1 MAHGIR
7 RPGNPLLNDEKGSA
21 TMKKF
26 LIAAVAAGALAVA
39 ATASA
44 ALEPGVFDPNNT
56 SCVTAT
62 YSHGVLHLTKN
73 CTAAQDA
80 GAGNAAG
87 AGITGLAGQ
96 TFQTGSFTL
105 ASASQCLGGSPRFN
119 VYTTGGVFFLG
130 CNNDLTPTT
139 NADGTVTYTF
149 TATDL
154 QPQKPGTTPG
164 TITSD
169 GMSILI
175 DQNGTADITNIIVN
189 GQREVPL
196 TQQALRK
203 AACKNGAWKKLT
215 NPTFKNQ
222 GQCIAHWNHVLHAA
236 STTLHKHHK

>member
-1 MAHGIR
+1 
-7 RPGNPLLNDEKGSA
+7 
-21 TMKKF
+21 MKRF

-44 ALEPGVFDPNNT
+44 ALEPGVYDPTNT

-73 CTAAQDA
+73 CTAAQE
-80 GAGNAAG
+80 GTLGNAAG
-87 AGITGLAGQ
+87 AGITGLTGQ
-96 TFQTGSFTL
+96 TFQSASFTL
-105 ASASQCLGGSPRFN
+105 ASASQCQGGSPRFN
-119 VYTTGGVFFLG
+119 VYTTGGTFFLG
-130 CNNDLTPTT
+130 CNDVTPTS

-149 TATDL
+149 APSDL
-154 QPQKPGTTPG
+154 VPQVAGTTPG
-164 TITSD
+164 TITAD

-175 DQNGTADITNIIVN
+175 DVNGTADITNITVN

-196 TQQALRK
+196 TNEALRK

-222 GQCIAHWNHVLHAA
+222 GQCISHWNHVLHAA
-236 STTLHKHHK
+236 SKTLHKHHK